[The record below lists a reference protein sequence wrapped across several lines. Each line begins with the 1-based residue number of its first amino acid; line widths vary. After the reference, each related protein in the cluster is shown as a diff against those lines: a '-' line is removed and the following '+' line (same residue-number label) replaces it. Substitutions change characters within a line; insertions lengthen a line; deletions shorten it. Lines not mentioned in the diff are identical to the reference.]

1 MTHSSISCA
10 VFSCAHSVYLQH
22 FHRTA
27 LIQAIWLPL
36 EILYFLQINIY
47 SWQERNAHFERFSPR
62 PECLPADLTTTTRE
76 QSAYMNI
83 NLRRVNEH
91 YTYNALGVE
100 WSWPVSHQCCS
111 LSLAGPYKPHREV
124 LISIADDS
132 WRKWIDWINGEGK
145 SAAEKQS
152 AVYPDRVGFSR
163 AALCLSY
170 IFQITSPST
179 VLSTVVPFII
189 FLYQWGLTYQDHA
202 LQWQNDGSDYTA
214 VKCVDIFALY
224 ISQCCLVSIFK
235 KELLLSSVKLLH
247 KYFLDYFS
255 KNLNKEIIL
264 MIKYVLIQV

>member
-1 MTHSSISCA
+1 MPLFYKMTHSSISCA

-47 SWQERNAHFERFSPR
+47 SWQERNAHFERFSLR
-62 PECLPADLTTTTRE
+62 PEYLPADLTTTTRE

-100 WSWPVSHQCCS
+100 WNWPVSHQCCS
-111 LSLAGPYKPHREV
+111 LSLAGPYKPHHEV

-152 AVYPDRVGFSR
+152 AVWGFPTL
-163 AALCLSY
+163 LCA
-170 IFQITSPST
+170 F
-179 VLSTVVPFII
+179 
-189 FLYQWGLTYQDHA
+189 HA
-202 LQWQNDGSDYTA
+202 
-214 VKCVDIFALY
+214 
-224 ISQCCLVSIFK
+224 
-235 KELLLSSVKLLH
+235 
-247 KYFLDYFS
+247 FS
-255 KNLNKEIIL
+255 KSPYLIL
-264 MIKYVLIQV
+264 FYLQ